1 MTQLGRPI
9 HDGRQCWRLNC
20 GLLLNIVDV
29 LPLRLYCSQLS
40 NDIHC
45 GLSDAFMIEKKY
57 GVFYNLL
64 PELATNDAWR
74 WLHYIW
80 KDIIWTIVY
89 THRAN
94 DYQFEKESK
103 TSFRLA
109 RWQMVSVINQSIK
122 TDLHSI
128 ISHERIRGSLWWR
141 VCDVLLAGYIDRIS
155 FESMFRSTTFSPF
168 RVIRQQVPDWTHA
181 NSVQY
186 HNKIACNIF
195 SCRESATS

>member
-1 MTQLGRPI
+1 
-9 HDGRQCWRLNC
+9 
-20 GLLLNIVDV
+20 
-29 LPLRLYCSQLS
+29 
-40 NDIHC
+40 
-45 GLSDAFMIEKKY
+45 MIEKKY
-57 GVFYNLL
+57 GVFYKLL
-64 PELATNDAWR
+64 PELATNDACR

-80 KDIIWTIVY
+80 KDIIWTSVY

-128 ISHERIRGSLWWR
+128 ISHERIRGSLRWR
-141 VCDVLLAGYIDRIS
+141 VCDVLFAVYMNQIS
-155 FESMFRSTTFSPF
+155 FESMFRSTKFSLF
-168 RVIRQQVPDWTHA
+168 RVIRQRVADWTHA
-181 NSVQY
+181 NSVHC

-195 SCRESATS
+195 SCCESATS